1 MNLNTQPDPARHAVA
16 ILGGGAAGALTAI
29 RLLRAAPRPLRIALV
44 EARPEPGRGLAY
56 GTRHDE
62 HLLNVPAGKMS
73 GFAEAPDDF
82 LDYALAQGN
91 PDGLPREA
99 LAKAFLPRRLY
110 GDYLQT
116 RLAEARAASS
126 STLDVIADTAVALE
140 RSAAGW
146 QVALASGAP
155 LRADAVVIAAG
166 NTPRPLPARGADAL
180 PAGRIVAAWDA
191 DAVHGI
197 GADEA
202 VAIVGSGLS
211 MADSVLS
218 LERGGHRGPIHVLSR
233 HAIPPLPHAPFA
245 RLAEVD
251 VDALAGLPLRGR
263 VAFLRGQVR
272 AAAAQSLPWQAVME
286 AIRPFGPRLWQTL
299 SPNDQ
304 RRFLRHAVRHWD
316 VHRHRVAAP
325 VAAMLQRLRAEGRL
339 SLHRTRLQRVAALAD
354 GRLRLEGR
362 AADGRLLQ
370 LDVDRVVNA
379 TGVEMRVQFMGNPLL
394 DDLLGRGLAVP
405 GPHAIGL
412 DSLADGDDD
421 GALVAAD
428 GRAQPDLR
436 VLGSLRIGTL
446 WESLAIPELRVQAAT
461 VAARLLARIGAG

>member
-1 MNLNTQPDPARHAVA
+1 MSLNTHPSLARPTVA
-16 ILGGGAAGALTAI
+16 IVGGGAAGTLTAI
-29 RLLRAAPRPLRIALV
+29 RLLRQARCPMRIALV
-44 EARPEPGRGLAY
+44 EARPEPARGLAY

-62 HLLNVPAGKMS
+62 HLLNVPAGRMS
-73 GFAEAPDDF
+73 GFAETPDDF
-82 LDYALAQGN
+82 LDYALAHGN
-91 PDGLPREA
+91 PDALPRDA

-110 GDYLQT
+110 GDYLRT
-116 RLAEARAASS
+116 RLDQARAASTS
-126 STLDVIADTAVALE
+126 QLDVLRDTAVAID
-140 RSAAGW
+140 RSPDGW
-146 QVALASGAP
+146 RLALASGMTLP
-155 LRADAVVIAAG
+155 ADAVVLAVG
-166 NTPRPLPARGADAL
+166 NTPRPLPARGSAGL
-180 PAGRIVAAWDA
+180 PAGRVVAAWDH

-197 GADEA
+197 GTDEA

-218 LERGGHRGPIHVLSR
+218 LESNGHRGPVHVLSR
-233 HAIPPLPHAPFA
+233 HAMPPLAHASFP
-245 RLAEVD
+245 RLADVD
-251 VDALAGLPLRGR
+251 VDALAALPLRGR
-263 VAFLRGQVR
+263 VAFLRRQVR
-272 AAAAQSLPWQAVME
+272 VAAQHGLPWQAVME

-299 SPNDQ
+299 SPADQ
-304 RRFLRHAVRHWD
+304 RRFLRHVVRHWD
-316 VHRHRVAAP
+316 VHRHRIAAP
-325 VAAMLQRLRAEGRL
+325 VDAMLTRLREAGRL
-339 SLHRTRLQRVAALAD
+339 MPHRARLQRVSARAD
-354 GRLRLEGR
+354 GRIRLDST
-362 AADGRLLQ
+362 APDGRLLQ
-370 LDVDRVVNA
+370 LDVDRIVNA